1 MIEISK
7 RNRTKQLS
15 EKKIELKIK
24 QKNIDNMNN
33 QIYALLDYVKY
44 GRKHVI
50 DEINNYDKKFNGSN
64 AKRQL

>member
-1 MIEISK
+1 
-7 RNRTKQLS
+7 
-15 EKKIELKIK
+15 
-24 QKNIDNMNN
+24 MNN